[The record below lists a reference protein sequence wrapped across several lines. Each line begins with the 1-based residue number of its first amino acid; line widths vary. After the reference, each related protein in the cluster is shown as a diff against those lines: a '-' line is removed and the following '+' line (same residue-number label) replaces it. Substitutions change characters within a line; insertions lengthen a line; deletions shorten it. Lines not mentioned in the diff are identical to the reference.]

1 MSVSLVAVIGIGAA
15 SCLVVPL
22 LPRKP
27 QPELAD
33 PSASA

>member
-1 MSVSLVAVIGIGAA
+1 MTVSLLTVMAVGVL

-27 QPELAD
+27 QAD
-33 PSASA
+33 LSH